1 MKCPMKCHRADKR
14 QSGQAMI
21 EYVVVSAALAL
32 ALGVGMTDDDSA
44 LWQMIQNFRL
54 GYERFSFALSLPT

>member
-1 MKCPMKCHRADKR
+1 MTNEASMKR
-14 QSGQAMI
+14 QRGQSMI
-21 EYVVVSAALAL
+21 EYVVVSAALAV
-32 ALGVGMTDDDSA
+32 ALGVGLADDNSA

>member
-1 MKCPMKCHRADKR
+1 MKCPMECHCAESR

-21 EYVVVSAALAL
+21 EYVVVCAALAL

>member
-1 MKCPMKCHRADKR
+1 MKRLMSSHLAENR

-21 EYVVVSAALAL
+21 EYVVVCAALAL